1 MAIKVAW
8 TEHSGR
14 NPPLEVEVGKGVEVE
29 LGSSELAEATP
40 PRMVAA
46 NAQTSRRLLTTLGKL
61 SSWPNTHVWF
71 VRPKLRSPSVT
82 GTMRLWV
89 CSPIDTLRERRTERV
104 GAGALE
110 DIEES
115 ARVEDYLEDHV

>member
-8 TEHSGR
+8 TEYSGR

-71 VRPKLRSPSVT
+71 VRPKQSTHCGKEERNVSVQAHWRTSRKAPGLKIIIEKLART
-82 GTMRLWV
+82 G
-89 CSPIDTLRERRTERV
+89 E
-104 GAGALE
+104 A
-110 DIEES
+110 
-115 ARVEDYLEDHV
+115 